1 MSDSLPSHGLEPVRL
16 LSPWN
21 SPGRN
26 TGVGSHFLLQ
36 RIFLTQG
43 LNLDLL
49 HCRQI
54 LYHPSQVSENESR
67 SVVSNSLQPHGLYN
81 PWNSPGQ
88 NTGAGGLSLL
98 QGIFPTQESNWG
110 LLHCKQI
117 LYQRS
122 YQGSPRLSYNVF
134 GVSRFQT
141 SASCCLWSFNVTTHG
156 Y

>member
-98 QGIFPTQESNWG
+98 QGILPTRRLNLD
-110 LLHCKQI
+110 LLHCRQI
-117 LYQRS
+117 LYGLS
-122 YQGSPRLSYNVF
+122 HQGSPAMVDCSK
-134 GVSRFQT
+134 
-141 SASCCLWSFNVTTHG
+141 
-156 Y
+156 